1 MASKTPVPSE
11 TPAKASK
18 KGPPPQ
24 SLANLKPYKKGQS
37 GNPAGRAPDPP
48 ELKKLKNLT
57 KAELVDVGNLVI
69 KGDHEALKR
78 LAKAPKATVLQRML
92 ASVAVKI
99 IEKGDMH
106 SLDILL
112 NRMVGRVKEEVALTG
127 NIPQVVVNLPSNGR
141 EAKDIDEP
149 AKTSVSGL

>member
-1 MASKTPVPSE
+1 MAPKKSVHSE
-11 TPAKASK
+11 ASTETSK

-37 GNPAGRAPDPP
+37 GNPNGRPHDPP

-57 KAELVDVGNLVI
+57 KAELVDVGNMVV
-69 KGDHEALKR
+69 KGDFEALKR
-78 LAKAPKATVLQRML
+78 LAKNPKATVLQRML
-92 ASVAVKI
+92 AAVAQKV

-112 NRMVGRVKEEVALTG
+112 NRMVGRVKEEVALTS

-141 EAKDIDEP
+141 EAKDDEP
-149 AKTSVSGL
+149 KAAVSGL